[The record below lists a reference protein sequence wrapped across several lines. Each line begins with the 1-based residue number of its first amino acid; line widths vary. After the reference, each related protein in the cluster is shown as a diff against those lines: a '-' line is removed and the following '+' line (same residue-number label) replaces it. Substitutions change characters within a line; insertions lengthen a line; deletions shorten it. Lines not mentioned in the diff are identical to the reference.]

1 MHKYFADTNRQL
13 EGRKMRRPLFSVLAA
28 ATAAIGISVLIIP
41 WSPCDYEPYRDCTVD
56 LTGTIC
62 DMEPALASKKDPGC
76 CALWIAKLQQI

>member
-1 MHKYFADTNRQL
+1 MLKYFADTNRQL

-28 ATAAIGISVLIIP
+28 AAAAIGISVLIIP

-76 CALWIAKLQQI
+76 CV